1 MRRIK
6 SRKFNKN
13 KKILQK
19 KSTSNLVKNTT
30 IDLDEN
36 EISNVMKE
44 LDLITSSDL
53 NTNKASPTI
62 VARKVKK
69 SKTLKR
75 SKTKGDAS
83 TSSIYPDTN
92 DSMEDS
98 DNDEPVIRRR
108 KKVIKKK
115 SSNKNIPQN
124 ISDSD
129 ADNKGDKTKKN
140 KIKVKLNE
148 NTLSSL
154 VPAISVKGS
163 SDTTSST
170 RSKKKSTK
178 KIIKSQANL

>member
-1 MRRIK
+1 
-6 SRKFNKN
+6 
-13 KKILQK
+13 
-19 KSTSNLVKNTT
+19 
-30 IDLDEN
+30 
-36 EISNVMKE
+36 MKE
-44 LDLITSSDL
+44 LALVTSSDL
-53 NTNKASPTI
+53 NTDEACPTL

-83 TSSIYPDTN
+83 TSSMYPDTN

-98 DNDEPVIRRR
+98 DNDEPIIRRR

-115 SSNKNIPQN
+115 SSNKNISQN

-140 KIKVKLNE
+140 KIKIKVNE

-154 VPAISVKGS
+154 APTSSVKGS
-163 SDTTSST
+163 SDDISNLGL
-170 RSKKKSTK
+170 KKKSTK
-178 KIIKSQANL
+178 KIIKNQS

>member
-6 SRKFNKN
+6 SRKF

-30 IDLDEN
+30 IDFDEN

-44 LDLITSSDL
+44 FAQISSSDL
-53 NTNKASPTI
+53 NTYKASPTI

-83 TSSIYPDTN
+83 TSSMYPDTN
-92 DSMEDS
+92 DPLEDS

-108 KKVIKKK
+108 KKVRKKK

-140 KIKVKLNE
+140 KMKVKLNDD
-148 NTLSSL
+148 TLSSP
-154 VPAISVKGS
+154 VPASIVKDK
-163 SDTTSST
+163 SDTSSNT
-170 RSKKKSTK
+170 RLKKKSTK

>member
-1 MRRIK
+1 MLR
-6 SRKFNKN
+6 
-13 KKILQK
+13 KKIAQ
-19 KSTSNLVKNTT
+19 V
-30 IDLDEN
+30 
-36 EISNVMKE
+36 
-44 LDLITSSDL
+44 TSSDL
-53 NTNKASPTI
+53 NTDKASPTI

-83 TSSIYPDTN
+83 TSLIYPDTN

-108 KKVIKKK
+108 KKVRKKK

-140 KIKVKLNE
+140 KIKVKLNDD
-148 NTLSSL
+148 TLSSP
-154 VPAISVKGS
+154 VPASIVKDK
-163 SDTTSST
+163 SDTNSNT
-170 RSKKKSTK
+170 RLKKKSTK